1 MEDSIE
7 TILRRIGSTGFC
19 SMYSKNPP
27 KLSIL
32 KHKTCVDKPT
42 AESIPVRIH
51 SSFLSVRS
59 SISDE
64 KSQLVQRRLS
74 ELVQEGVDI
83 ISDEDLNVSY
93 LDLPTEE
100 DNISVEP
107 EGKPM
112 EKPSNDSL
120 NEGNDKQTE
129 EDVEKD
135 DLMEMYEEADDDS
148 IRSEVNDNNTDNED
162 GGSENDRS
170 KAVQKGWMLNED
182 AFDKSI
188 QAEGSRLVSACTQ
201 TDECSISSDE

>member
-32 KHKTCVDKPT
+32 KHKTCIDHPA

-64 KSQLVQRRLS
+64 KSELVQRRLS

-83 ISDEDLNVSY
+83 ISDEDVNVSY

-100 DNISVEP
+100 DDSAVKP
-107 EGKPM
+107 E
-112 EKPSNDSL
+112 EKSSNDSL
-120 NEGNDKQTE
+120 NEGNDKQSEE
-129 EDVEKD
+129 EDVKKD
-135 DLMEMYEEADDDS
+135 DSMKMYEEADDDS
-148 IRSEVNDNNTDNED
+148 IRSEDNDNNSDNDD
-162 GGSENDRS
+162 GGSENDTS